1 ISPEDA
7 KPDPAAAAS
16 SPSMAQPE
24 EQAGLTEQ
32 QRSRMRAYKNAG
44 LSSEEMRRRR
54 DEVGAQLRRQR
65 HDEQV
70 FKRRSLL
77 PQPPAGEAA
86 EATAADASDAAS
98 RMEECG
104 GASDAGAVQGGA
116 RPGSPLPSADGL
128 TLLVGRLAEPSWEAR
143 LEATRRL
150 RHLLCRVS
158 DPPVGELAVGERSRA
173 RLKWG
178 YGVGL
183 ADSVSFYTCMCPKVL
198 RFRVYSC
205 VLFARI
211 GTPYWRF
218 ASICGASHWMESKW
232 AASAKQ
238 TGLKHT
244 CCSPCSDALL
254 QAGALPWLIA
264 GLSESGHPALQFESA
279 WAITNV
285 ASGQSR
291 HSLAVAEAPGAL
303 AALVALLD
311 SWERQP
317 AQLTEQAAWA
327 LANIAGDS
335 AATRDAVVA
344 AGTIE
349 PLARAVRHASGD
361 GLVRVGA
368 WCLANLCRCGNGRHA
383 GMAAPQLA
391 ALQPCL
397 PLLARLA
404 FHSEPDILSD
414 VCWALAYVSDG
425 DNDRVQAVI
434 DTGVCR
440 RLVAL
445 IQHPQQLVARPA
457 LRAVGNL
464 VLLNCQLLPALSS
477 LLSADG
483 PDWAR
488 KDTCWVT
495 SNVAAGNRSQIQAV
509 LDCSLA
515 GPVLE
520 ALRYAEFGTRKEAAW
535 FVANA
540 ASGGSPEQVNYL
552 VSCGCLQPLCDLLN
566 LPDARI
572 VEVALTALEAVLR
585 SGASLAAAAGSGRNP
600 FVHLV
605 EECSGLERLEY
616 LQSHENERLYRRSH
630 LLIDRYF
637 SASADDEALDEERG
651 LTTGSGG
658 GVSGGD
664 GSGGLAVPATF
675 EFQEPPASAA
685 GFHF

>member
-1 ISPEDA
+1 E
-7 KPDPAAAAS
+7 PDPAAAAS
-16 SPSMAQPE
+16 SQPPSMAQPE

-128 TLLVGRLAEPSWEAR
+128 ALLVGRLAEPSWEAR

-158 DPPVGELAVGERSRA
+158 DPPVDE
-173 RLKWG
+173 
-178 YGVGL
+178 
-183 ADSVSFYTCMCPKVL
+183 
-198 RFRVYSC
+198 
-205 VLFARI
+205 
-211 GTPYWRF
+211 
-218 ASICGASHWMESKW
+218 
-232 AASAKQ
+232 
-238 TGLKHT
+238 
-244 CCSPCSDALL
+244 LL

-335 AATRDAVVA
+335 AATRDAVLA

-404 FHSEPDILSD
+404 FYSEPDILSD

-464 VLLNCQLLPALSS
+464 VTGDDIQTQVLLNCQLLPALSS

-488 KDTCWVT
+488 KDACWVA

-651 LTTGSGG
+651 DADEQPLQLTTGSGG
-658 GVSGGD
+658 GISGGD
-664 GSGGLAVPATF
+664 GSGGLAVPAAF